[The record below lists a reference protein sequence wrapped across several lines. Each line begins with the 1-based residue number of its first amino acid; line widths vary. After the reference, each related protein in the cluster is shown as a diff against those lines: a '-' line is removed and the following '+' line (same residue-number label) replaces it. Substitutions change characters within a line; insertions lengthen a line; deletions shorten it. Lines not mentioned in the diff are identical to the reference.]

1 MPFNWLKAQT
11 NKLQEEVKKFRNET
25 FLQGVTAACSLVAAA
40 DGSIDSSEKQ
50 KMMRFIQSNDALKV
64 FDTNKVIESFKKW
77 TDQMEFDMDSG
88 KANAFSANNTAGK
101 DQAQART
108 VMRVAIAIADADGN
122 TDASE
127 MKVLRE
133 ICHELGLEPAQF
145 ELSQSPPPPPTA
157 TQS

>member
-1 MPFNWLKAQT
+1 MPFNWLKTQS

-25 FLQGVTAACSLVAAA
+25 FLQGVTAACALVAAA
-40 DGSIDSSEKQ
+40 DGSIDSAEKQ

-64 FDTNKVIESFKKW
+64 FEANKVIESFKKW

-88 KANAFSANNTAGK
+88 KVNAFAAINKAAK

-108 VMRVAIAIADADGN
+108 VMRVAIAIAAADGN

-127 MKVLRE
+127 LKVLRE
-133 ICHELGLEPAQF
+133 ICHELGLEPSQF
-145 ELSQSPPPPPTA
+145 ELSQSPPPPPA
-157 TQS
+157 TPT